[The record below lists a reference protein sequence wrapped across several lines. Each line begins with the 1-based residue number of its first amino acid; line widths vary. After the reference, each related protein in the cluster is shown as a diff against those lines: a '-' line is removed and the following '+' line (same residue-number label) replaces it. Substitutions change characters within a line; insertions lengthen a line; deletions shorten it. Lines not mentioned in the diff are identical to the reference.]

1 MRGHKKYFFV
11 SLIQLTLLAN
21 VFRQNNRFTS
31 FDESL
36 LNHESNFT
44 FLLTPLDGQGD
55 SFFNTWPLSDTN
67 FTHEEINHAK
77 EIQSY
82 LNELR
87 VIDRLNRLTVPAITR
102 QREPI
107 VIRPA
112 SAIYAGGN
120 QKAII
125 DLSETRIL
133 LNSIEMNAHNNH
145 TLRKVSFTFY
155 L

>member
-44 FLLTPLDGQGD
+44 FLITPLDDQG
-55 SFFNTWPLSDTN
+55 FFNSLSFPETN
-67 FTHEEINHAK
+67 FTHEETNSAK

-87 VIDRLNRLTVPAITR
+87 VIDRINRLTSPVLTR
-102 QREPI
+102 QQESI
-107 VIRPA
+107 VIQPA
-112 SAIYAGGN
+112 SAIYGEN

-145 TLRKVSFTFY
+145 TLRKVRFKSFAKI
-155 L
+155 